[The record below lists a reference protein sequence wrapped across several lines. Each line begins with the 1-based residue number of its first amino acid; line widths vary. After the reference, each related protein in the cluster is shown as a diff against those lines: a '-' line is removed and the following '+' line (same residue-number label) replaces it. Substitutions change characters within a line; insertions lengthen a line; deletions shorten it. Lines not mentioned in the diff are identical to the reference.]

1 MAASIQ
7 SAAGERKQRSFYKA
21 GSGCLF
27 LLSRQIHIQNAFVTF
42 HFSVGRKVHLANSRR
57 LGPLFIFGCA
67 LRQCSSLNVETVSR
81 NGYTGPRETRHSLFP
96 IPPSS
101 TCSRQK
107 QMLTQP

>member
-7 SAAGERKQRSFYKA
+7 SAAGERKQRSFCKA

-57 LGPLFIFGCA
+57 LGPFGCA
-67 LRQCSSLNVETVSR
+67 LRQCSSLNVETASR
-81 NGYTGPRETRHSLFP
+81 NGDTGLRETRHSLFP
-96 IPPSS
+96 ISSSS
-101 TCSRQK
+101 TCSQQK
-107 QMLTQP
+107 QMLTKPQ